1 MTNEDS
7 SSQESSKQ
15 LEHDVKLLHE
25 EFHVNN
31 QHLSEVRDL
40 HTRHLVTAGMIPE
53 THIAKTNP
61 ERALAWLVEELNA
74 TKNPDGL
81 TIPMKGVAEHELQ
94 ITESGDENQ
103 KFIDISINNPIIGEF
118 QRKIPIPK
126 DSSDWS
132 ANFVDGNLRL
142 RW

>member
-1 MTNEDS
+1 MTNEDN

-31 QHLSEVRDL
+31 LHLSEVRDL

-53 THIAKTNP
+53 THMTKTNP

-118 QRKIPIPK
+118 QRRIPIPQ

>member
-1 MTNEDS
+1 MTNEDN
-7 SSQESSKQ
+7 SSQGSSKQ

-25 EFHVNN
+25 QFHVNN

-40 HTRHLVTAGMIPE
+40 HTKHLVTTGMIPE

-94 ITESGDENQ
+94 ITESGDESQ

-118 QRKIPIPK
+118 QRKIPIPQ

>member
-1 MTNEDS
+1 MTNEDN
-7 SSQESSKQ
+7 SSQDSTKQ

-31 QHLSEVRDL
+31 HHLSEVRDL
-40 HTRHLVTAGMIPE
+40 HTKHLVTAGMIPE
-53 THIAKTNP
+53 THMSKANP
-61 ERALAWLVEELNA
+61 DRALAWLVEELNA

-81 TIPMKGVAEHELQ
+81 TIPMKGIAEHELQ

-118 QRKIPIPK
+118 QRKIPIPQQ
-126 DSSDWS
+126 SSDWS

>member
-1 MTNEDS
+1 
-7 SSQESSKQ
+7 
-15 LEHDVKLLHE
+15 
-25 EFHVNN
+25 
-31 QHLSEVRDL
+31 
-40 HTRHLVTAGMIPE
+40 
-53 THIAKTNP
+53 
-61 ERALAWLVEELNA
+61 
-74 TKNPDGL
+74 
-81 TIPMKGVAEHELQ
+81 MKGVAEHELQ

>member
-1 MTNEDS
+1 MTNEDN

-40 HTRHLVTAGMIPE
+40 HTKHLVTTGMIPE
-53 THIAKTNP
+53 IHIAKTNP
-61 ERALAWLVEELNA
+61 DRALAWLVEELNA

-94 ITESGDENQ
+94 ITESGDESQ

-118 QRKIPIPK
+118 QRKIPIPQ